1 MEQCESAHSS
11 DGALPAAVGDAV
23 AAALDDGASV
33 DEIVARVRAGGDDGR
48 GGGWLDGLI
57 GLQREADRLAGEW
70 VQARE
75 PGGEGRAGLVA
86 IETLRALALR
96 TMAGLMQRAE
106 PVAPEDFGRLALTL
120 QRIERADGLRIAC
133 ERMMA
138 EVGAAGLTHD
148 ERAGAIH
155 RHQQEQFFPERTDP
169 PPPDTGWTADGPAA
183 SDAIPPNPAPDPPAD
198 AGAQAAQDAGRAEH
212 ARDAGETRDA
222 QEADAAP
229 APPDTQGA
237 PDTGDAAA
245 APDDWDTSVARD
257 IELRRRERERALWPT
272 DPPLCPAA
280 WSEPG

>member
-1 MEQCESAHSS
+1 MEQYEGARSS
-11 DGALPAAVGDAV
+11 DEALPAAVRDAV
-23 AAALDDGASV
+23 AAALAGGAGM
-33 DEIVARVRAGGDDGR
+33 DEIVARVRAEGSEGR

-75 PGGEGRAGLVA
+75 PGAEGRAGLVA

-106 PVAPEDFGRLALTL
+106 PVAPEDLGRLALAL
-120 QRIERADGLRIAC
+120 QRIERADGLRVEC

-138 EVGAAGLTHD
+138 EAGAAGMTRD
-148 ERAGAIH
+148 ERGEAVR
-155 RHQQEQFFPERTDP
+155 RHQQEQSFPGRMDL
-169 PPPDTGWTADGPAA
+169 PPPDTGWAADGPAD

-198 AGAQAAQDAGRAEH
+198 VGAQAAQDARE
-212 ARDAGETRDA
+212 AGETRDA

-229 APPDTQGA
+229 APPDTQSA

-245 APDDWDTSVARD
+245 APDDWDMSVARD
-257 IELRRRERERALWPT
+257 MELRRRERERALWPT

-280 WSEPG
+280 WSGPG